1 MQEDGKGWKRRQSI
15 AFISKTEER
24 EASAN
29 DTPRTKET
37 NFLSLAIAMKKWK
50 GNEEKWMALLRRAL

>member
-1 MQEDGKGWKRRQSI
+1 MQEDRKGKRTQSRFHLKDRR
-15 AFISKTEER
+15 ER

-50 GNEEKWMALLRRAL
+50 GNQEKWMALLRRAL